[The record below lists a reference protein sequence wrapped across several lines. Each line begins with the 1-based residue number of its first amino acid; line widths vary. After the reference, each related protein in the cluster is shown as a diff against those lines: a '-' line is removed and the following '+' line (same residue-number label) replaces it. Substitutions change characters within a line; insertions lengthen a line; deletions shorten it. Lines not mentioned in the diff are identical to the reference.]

1 MEKKLSEIFDQ
12 ATPNELEQFSK
23 ELEFFELEN
32 EILSSVKNKVYA
44 KTKLEKCYQKTPK
57 NQKKGRIDSMKTEKK
72 FTKVYKPLLASAA
85 CLAMLFGIFAGY
97 SAFTNKPT
105 TTPTTPTNT
114 TVSTIKPSTTP
125 SDTFTENNIIATT
138 VTLDVNPSIEI
149 QASEDEIVQKV
160 VALNKDAEIIID
172 GLKFDGNSLE
182 VTVNTLVGAM
192 IENGYINETTN
203 TLLLSVDSKNEDV
216 GNAIKD
222 KLSAEVTDLINTD
235 AIHGSVISQTV
246 SADDEEL
253 SALASQYG
261 ITVGK
266 AKLIQTI
273 MKINPDEE
281 FSYYAE
287 LNITE
292 LNKIMN
298 TSVDDNKDNNSY
310 IGEEK
315 ALEIALDK
323 LDLTLNDLDF
333 KPTIELVASRG
344 DICYCITVSKT
355 DNNSSKTYVIYVDAF
370 TGKMHGEDV
379 TEPNFSI
386 EEAWGFVCDE
396 IGSDAENANLTE
408 QRFNGMDTTLPM
420 TYVFV
425 YEIGNS
431 EYSALVDAMNGVVIR
446 ITEI

>member
-32 EILSSVKNKVYA
+32 EILSSIKNKVYA

-57 NQKKGRIDSMKTEKK
+57 NQKKGKIDSMKTEKK

-105 TTPTTPTNT
+105 TTPTNT

-182 VTVNTLVGAM
+182 MTVNTLVSAM

-273 MKINPDEE
+273 MKVNPDGD

-298 TSVDDNKDNNSY
+298 TTVDDNKDNNSY

-344 DICYCITVSKT
+344 DICYFITVSKT

-370 TGKMHGEDV
+370 TGKIHGEDV
-379 TEPNFSI
+379 TEPNFTI
-386 EEAWGFVCDE
+386 EEAWDFVCE
-396 IGSDAENANLTE
+396 ELGNKAKDAKILE
-408 QRFNGMDTTLPM
+408 QKFNDMESGLPM
-420 TYVFV
+420 TYSFYFEV
-425 YEIGNS
+425 GSN
-431 EYSALVDAMNGVVIR
+431 EYYGLVDAMNGVVIR
-446 ITEI
+446 IIEK